1 MATRFAPTAHF
12 LFVGSSGLEAWANL
26 NKATKLKDMTFGL
39 WRYPRWL
46 LTTLSTVTRDH
57 RELRQITLA
66 MISFIAIGDPRC
78 VSIRVLLGETVY
90 QEWLELDRLLV
101 QLCELHSIRLEVV
114 DETYEMRTRM
124 KVLLP
129 QVMAREGG
137 WPGRGDD
144 EFED

>member
-1 MATRFAPTAHF
+1 
-12 LFVGSSGLEAWANL
+12 
-26 NKATKLKDMTFGL
+26 
-39 WRYPRWL
+39 
-46 LTTLSTVTRDH
+46 
-57 RELRQITLA
+57 